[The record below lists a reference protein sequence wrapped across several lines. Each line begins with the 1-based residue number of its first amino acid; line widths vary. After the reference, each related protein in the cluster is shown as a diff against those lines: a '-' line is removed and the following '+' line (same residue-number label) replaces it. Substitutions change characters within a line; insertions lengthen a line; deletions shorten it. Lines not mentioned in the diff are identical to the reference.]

1 MLRELIEKEVS
12 AVKGAVQKVEK
23 EAAEAK
29 DAAVHTVR
37 EWIKPTRVMKGHAFD
52 RPLDDLGQTIDD
64 VERRAGEPAPPSETK
79 P

>member
-12 AVKGAVQKVEK
+12 AVKDVVQKVEK
-23 EAAEAK
+23 EAVEAK

-37 EWIKPTRVMKGHAFD
+37 EWIKPTKVMKGHAFD

-64 VERRAGEPAPPSETK
+64 VERRAGAPSPPPEKK